1 MDKTY
6 EFRDKS
12 DMIRTTLD
20 DPRRA
25 LKAQHLEESALLYAE
40 LYDEDAALQALTEL
54 AVDGWPE

>member
-1 MDKTY
+1 
-6 EFRDKS
+6 
-12 DMIRTTLD
+12 MIRTTLD